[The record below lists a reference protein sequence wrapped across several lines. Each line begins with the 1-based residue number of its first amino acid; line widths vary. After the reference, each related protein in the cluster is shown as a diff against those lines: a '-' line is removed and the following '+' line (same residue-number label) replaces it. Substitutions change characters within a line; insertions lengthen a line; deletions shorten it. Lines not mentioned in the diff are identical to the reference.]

1 MTDNSSNDDTR
12 LDTLLL
18 FTAEN
23 LLSDSPFLEQVIKLR
38 DSISRNPDGTVIDY
52 DAVVHRIKDEVDA
65 LPSLELQQDVP
76 AGSEGAYQR
85 QLLHALERINDDH
98 DRVTRKLL
106 KIKSR
111 LVNALT
117 MMKIQRGQFTAFYSL
132 AFPIAI
138 HTANIPGMKLSM
150 KAIENMASGEYS
162 RLMDNL
168 DNAALSTISEIG
180 ILEVEIKSR
189 KAAQAVKYQLGKDQ
203 VNAMWNS
210 FQSNGAIGLDDDPN
224 ALLKQF
230 PVEEDGD
237 EVPSFV
243 SRHTK
248 EVRVGASIKKPE
260 AIGGVLPP
268 GEPFI
273 VGELKGTFHKQGDP
287 KPVTPIED
295 DGGDLVVIRKPMVIT
310 MPEWSK
316 SRLLELA
323 EEEDNIGG
331 PVLACSPEIYAE
343 IKKNNEEVIG
353 PDEEGLAAIAELAR
367 KANAETMAE
376 IEATRQEKMK
386 KLVTA
391 PEISITEVMKL
402 TAPVDACE
410 DDFSNE
416 PLVRD
421 YKAKW
426 DDLQPTT
433 TKAILIEDI
442 EDSAPHTMQE
452 ASKLM
457 EEATLGEALEAH
469 GFKPI
474 PGKAL
479 VLPEG
484 VKPVEDIESIL
495 NAPEPLATQAPV
507 TPRRKLMILDEDEL

>member
-1 MTDNSSNDDTR
+1 MTDSNSNDDR
-12 LDTLLL
+12 LSTLLL

-23 LLSDSPFLEQVIKLR
+23 LLGDSPFLEQVVKLR
-38 DSISRNPDGTVIDY
+38 DNISRNPDGTVINY
-52 DAVVHRIKDEVDA
+52 DAVVHRIRDEVDS

-76 AGSEGAYQR
+76 AGTEGAYQR
-85 QLLHALERINDDH
+85 QLLHALEQINDDH

-162 RLMDNL
+162 RLMDDL

-224 ALLKQF
+224 ALLKKF
-230 PVEEDGD
+230 PVDEDGD

-248 EVRVGASIKKPE
+248 EVRVGASIKSPVS
-260 AIGGVLPP
+260 IGGTL
-268 GEPFI
+268 EPSEQTL
-273 VGELKGTFHKQGDP
+273 VGGELKGTFYKQGDP
-287 KPVTPIED
+287 KLVTPIED
-295 DGGDLVVIRKPMVIT
+295 DGGDLVVIRKPRIIT

-316 SRLLELA
+316 SRMLELA
-323 EEEDNIGG
+323 EAEDNMGG
-331 PVLACSPEIYAE
+331 LLACSPEIYAE

-353 PDEEGLAAIAELAR
+353 PDEGGLATISELAR

-376 IEATRQEKMK
+376 IEVETQRKMK
-386 KLVTA
+386 KLVVP
-391 PEISITEVMKL
+391 PEVPAEEIMKL
-402 TAPVDACE
+402 KADIDECKSKN
-410 DDFSNE
+410 DLSNE
-416 PLVRD
+416 TLVTD
-421 YKAKW
+421 YKVKW
-426 DDLQPTT
+426 DNFQPTT
-433 TKAILIEDI
+433 TESVVIEDI
-442 EDSAPHTMQE
+442 EDA
-452 ASKLM
+452 
-457 EEATLGEALEAH
+457 ATAAKAVAGLVGE
-469 GFKPI
+469 
-474 PGKAL
+474 
-479 VLPEG
+479 
-484 VKPVEDIESIL
+484 PVEEIESIL
-495 NAPEPLATQAPV
+495 NDPEPLATVAPL
-507 TPRRKLMILDEDEL
+507 TPRKKLLILEEDEL